1 VSHIRHDSTS
11 SNLKQQDPKRF
22 INISPKIK
30 NFDLIKTATTSA
42 VIGFAIILIGMLNNI
57 LPESQSQEE
66 EDRNFENVTLLIEKA
81 DQFYDSGQK
90 EAAIKYYQMVLAI
103 NKTDSYALNSIGDSL
118 YDLERYDDAI
128 NYYEKTLAINKS
140 DTYALTSIG
149 DSLNSMEKYSE
160 AQKYLD
166 MALSIDE
173 NYTYALNAKGNV
185 FYNLGQYDEAINY
198 YDRTLAINKNDSYA
212 LTSVGDS
219 LNRLG
224 RYDNALQFFDMALEI
239 DANDTYAKDTKVDT
253 LRRLGDNYYSEGK
266 YEDAIKYYDKALAIN
281 PAYSDAK
288 GMRALSSTH
297 LANQGKTAEP
307 KIPDKVNIDR
317 NYPLVTLNF
326 IFDNY
331 LSFGIAAAIVIAL
344 IIFFGGLRMV
354 RPTHR
359 GAIERLSR
367 YHRFMKSGITWIIPG
382 IDRIYP
388 VNITEQMADADQQE
402 IITKDNLNAFVDVQ
416 IYFKVKEDEDSVK
429 AALYNVNDYR
439 LQIISLARTTLRNVI
454 GNKEFSQVN
463 NNRTQLNK
471 EILESIQQQTANWG
485 LEIVRC
491 ELKEIQPP
499 ADVQQTMN
507 TVLKAQNE
515 KQAAIDFATARE
527 TAADGEKRAAIKQA
541 EGQMQSAVLKAQG
554 EAQAILKVAEARSK
568 EIQIINES
576 AQKYFVGNAQVLKQ
590 LEVSE
595 TAMKDNT
602 KFVIAE
608 KGTNPVIVFGQDGN
622 PTNNVIVTKPKD
634 KYPSDI
640 T

>member
-1 VSHIRHDSTS
+1 
-11 SNLKQQDPKRF
+11 
-22 INISPKIK
+22 
-30 NFDLIKTATTSA
+30 
-42 VIGFAIILIGMLNNI
+42 MNNV
-57 LPESQSQEE
+57 LPEAQSQEA
-66 EDRNFENVTLLIEKA
+66 EDNRKFENITYLIEKA
-81 DQFYDSGQK
+81 DEFYDSDRYD
-90 EAAIKYYQMVLAI
+90 EAIKYYDMA
-103 NKTDSYALNSIGDSL
+103 
-118 YDLERYDDAI
+118 
-128 NYYEKTLAINKS
+128 LAINKS
-140 DTYALTSIG
+140 DTYALDSIGDALYNLERYDEAIKYYDMALAINKSDTYALASIG
-149 DSLNSMEKYSE
+149 DSLSSLGKNDE
-160 AQKYLD
+160 AIKYLD
-166 MALSIDE
+166 MAL
-173 NYTYALNAKGNV
+173 A
-185 FYNLGQYDEAINY
+185 
-198 YDRTLAINKNDSYA
+198 
-212 LTSVGDS
+212 
-219 LNRLG
+219 
-224 RYDNALQFFDMALEI
+224 I
-239 DANDTYAKDTKVDT
+239 DANDTYAIETKATT
-253 LRRLGDNYYSEGK
+253 LYLLASYDEAIKHYDMALALNNSNVYALDGK
-266 YEDAIKYYDKALAIN
+266 AVSLYVLDRYEEAIKYYDMALAIDKN
-281 PAYSDAK
+281 DTYAMNGKGDSLFALGRYEEEIVQYDAMLDLDPENVETLYDKGTALNNLGRYSEAIQYFDKALTIDPTYTNAK
-288 GMRALSSTH
+288 EEREVSLARLSN
-297 LANQGKTAEP
+297 LDRPVEQENG
-307 KIPDKVNIDR
+307 DKLNIDLD
-317 NYPLVTLNF
+317 NSLVTLNF
-326 IFDNY
+326 LFDNY
-331 LSFGIAAAIVIAL
+331 LSLATVGIIIIAL
-344 IIFFGGLRMV
+344 IVFFGGLRMV

-359 GAIERLSR
+359 AAIERLSR
-367 YHRFMKSGITWIIPG
+367 YHRFMKSGITWIIPI

-416 IYFKVKEDEDSVK
+416 IYFKVKEGEESVK
-429 AALYNVNDYR
+429 AALYNVNDYK

-541 EGQMQSAVLKAQG
+541 EGQMQSTVLKAEG

-568 EIQIINES
+568 EIEIINE
-576 AQKYFVGNAQVLKQ
+576 AADKYFTGNAQILKQ

-634 KYPSDI
+634 KYPADVM
-640 T
+640 

>member
-1 VSHIRHDSTS
+1 M
-11 SNLKQQDPKRF
+11 KP
-22 INISPKIK
+22 
-30 NFDLIKTATTSA
+30 ATKSA
-42 VIGFAIILIGMLNNI
+42 IIGIAIILIGMLNNI
-57 LPESQSQEE
+57 LPESQSQEVE
-66 EDRNFENVTLLIEKA
+66 KNRNFENVTLLMEKA

-90 EAAIKYYQMVLAI
+90 EEAIKYYQMVLAI
-103 NKTDSYALNSIGDSL
+103 NKTDTYALNSIGDSL

-128 NYYEKTLAINKS
+128 KYYEKTLAANKS
-140 DTYALTSIG
+140 NTYALASIG

-166 MALSIDE
+166 MALSIDQ
-173 NYTYALNAKGNV
+173 NFTYALNAKGNV

-198 YDRTLAINKNDSYA
+198 YDRTLAINKSDTYA
-212 LTSVGDS
+212 LTSIGDS

-224 RYDNALQFFDMALEI
+224 RYYSALQFLDMALET

-281 PAYSDAK
+281 PSYSDAK
-288 GMRALSSTH
+288 SMKEISLTH
-297 LANQGKTAEP
+297 LDNHGKAVESE
-307 KIPDKVNIDR
+307 IPDKVNIDHD
-317 NYPLVTLNF
+317 YPLVTLDF

-331 LSFGIAAAIVIAL
+331 LSFGIAAVIVIAL

-367 YHRFMKSGITWIIPG
+367 YHRFMKSGITWIIPV

-595 TAMKDNT
+595 TAMKDNA

-622 PTNNVIVTKPKD
+622 PTSNVIVTKSKD
-634 KYPSDI
+634 KI

>member
-1 VSHIRHDSTS
+1 SDIKS
-11 SNLKQQDPKRF
+11 LKTYTQNSIQAFNDMNH
-22 INISPKIK
+22 INIINSGKDTLGGFPAHQINYTSTAIPGLDLKKMQIFTVIDNMAYVVTFGAEQAEFYK
-30 NFDLIKTATTSA
+30 NIQDVENLI
-42 VIGFAIILIGMLNNI
+42 
-57 LPESQSQEE
+57 
-66 EDRNFENVTLLIEKA
+66 
-81 DQFYDSGQK
+81 
-90 EAAIKYYQMVLAI
+90 
-103 NKTDSYALNSIGDSL
+103 NSIKIENSL
-118 YDLERYDDAI
+118 
-128 NYYEKTLAINKS
+128 
-140 DTYALTSIG
+140 
-149 DSLNSMEKYSE
+149 
-160 AQKYLD
+160 
-166 MALSIDE
+166 
-173 NYTYALNAKGNV
+173 
-185 FYNLGQYDEAINY
+185 
-198 YDRTLAINKNDSYA
+198 
-212 LTSVGDS
+212 
-219 LNRLG
+219 
-224 RYDNALQFFDMALEI
+224 
-239 DANDTYAKDTKVDT
+239 
-253 LRRLGDNYYSEGK
+253 
-266 YEDAIKYYDKALAIN
+266 
-281 PAYSDAK
+281 
-288 GMRALSSTH
+288 TH
-297 LANQGKTAEP
+297 LASVDKPVEP
-307 KIPDKVNIDR
+307 LIPDKVNIEHA
-317 NYPLVTLNF
+317 NPLVALDF

-331 LSFGIAAAIVIAL
+331 LSFGIAAVIIIAL

-359 GAIERLSR
+359 AAIERLSR
-367 YHRFMKSGITWIIPG
+367 YHRFMKSGITWIIPI

-416 IYFKVKEDEDSVK
+416 IYFKVKEDEESVK

-463 NNRTQLNK
+463 NNRTELNK
-471 EILESIQQQTANWG
+471 EILGSIQQQTANWG

-568 EIQIINES
+568 EIQIINEA
-576 AQKYFVGNAQVLKQ
+576 AQKYFVGNAQILKQ
-590 LEVSE
+590 LEVNE

-608 KGTNPVIVFGQDGN
+608 KGTNPVIVFGQDGV

-640 T
+640 S